1 MKYPAL
7 VVLGVALSVGAHA
20 DGSMIG
26 IRNITP
32 ELAGVQIA
40 NPQLKR
46 SVEIVSGQGEVLV
59 VDYPAPGSDPAAR
72 DIWFDVENPNW
83 STGKSIVFN
92 ARAGQAIKLSVSF
105 MDRNRVV
112 YTSWTELRAGEWQTV
127 QIRLS
132 EIRPNP
138 YFQPPD
144 AKRGAPLDVSEVTR
158 IGVAPQDPG
167 AGRLAIGQLVLFT
180 DDYWYGG
187 RP

>member
-1 MKYPAL
+1 
-7 VVLGVALSVGAHA
+7 
-20 DGSMIG
+20 MIG
-26 IRNITP
+26 IRSITP
-32 ELAGVQIA
+32 EKTGVHVA
-40 NPQLKR
+40 NPQVKHT
-46 SVEIVSGQGEVLV
+46 VERDSGEGEVLV
-59 VDYPAPGSDPAAR
+59 VEYPAPGSHPAAR

-83 STGKSIVFN
+83 RTGKSIVFN
-92 ARAGQAIKLSVSF
+92 ARADHAIKLSVSF

-138 YFQPPD
+138 YFQPPG
-144 AKRGAPLDVSEVTR
+144 AKKGAPLDVSEVTR
-158 IGVAPQDPG
+158 IGVAPQDSG

-180 DDYWYGG
+180 DDHWYGG